1 MRDFHYDRPLS
12 SHSQIL
18 SSYVRST
25 TPAAKD
31 KEKLGT
37 MHIILFTYIFIWNSE
52 IIALLLM
59 FIIIWLYNVHITR
72 VAWTVTCPPP
82 ISMTSHVTWESR
94 RFAQS
99 NIKLHLGTCNVF
111 HLTNKQTKMDSLSC
125 TTVENDA
132 LHFSFL
138 TFKNSSQQLCH
149 RNSDTQFGN
158 NCDHFKSYKF
168 FKSNNIYTCFMSII
182 FAGISSLYPTS
193 YPNSLTT

>member
-1 MRDFHYDRPLS
+1 
-12 SHSQIL
+12 
-18 SSYVRST
+18 
-25 TPAAKD
+25 
-31 KEKLGT
+31 
-37 MHIILFTYIFIWNSE
+37 
-52 IIALLLM
+52 M
-59 FIIIWLYNVHITR
+59 FIVIWLYNVHITR

-99 NIKLHLGTCNVF
+99 IIKLHLGTCNVF

-168 FKSNNIYTCFMSII
+168 FKSNNIYMLHEHNIRGHLI
-182 FAGISSLYPTS
+182 GISHIVLPSRHGAAS
-193 YPNSLTT
+193 WSLTSRIYVVFLRRIGGLARR